1 MIQIDYI
8 GVCGCIV
15 NAALS
20 FFPKEERGS
29 WVQVLVL
36 LSYNQ
41 SGMAVIHSKLLFL
54 PRKHEDGDVSEQCPP
69 RPGMAISCSI
79 CGVCG

>member
-15 NAALS
+15 NGALS

-41 SGMAVIHSKLLFL
+41 SGMAVIHS
-54 PRKHEDGDVSEQCPP
+54 
-69 RPGMAISCSI
+69 
-79 CGVCG
+79 

>member
-15 NAALS
+15 NGALS
-20 FFPKEERGS
+20 VFPKEERGS

-41 SGMAVIHSKLLFL
+41 SGMAVIHS
-54 PRKHEDGDVSEQCPP
+54 
-69 RPGMAISCSI
+69 
-79 CGVCG
+79 